1 MLVNLNNIMR
11 DAIEKNC
18 IVPAFNVFGYE
29 DAKIVIE
36 VAESL
41 NAPAILMTNRDAT
54 KFMDVKYYGAL
65 LGNMATDS
73 STDVCVHLDHGKNK
87 SEIATAIKAN
97 YSSVMYDGSDLPLE
111 ENIKIA
117 KELSEYC
124 KACDVSFEVEV
135 GCVAYSNPDIKVEEK
150 LTEPEEV
157 ERMQKEA
164 GIDCVAVAVGN
175 VHKMQEKHGIIDF
188 ERLRAINNLNS
199 IPLVIHGSTGI
210 SDEQVSRMRYYGIG
224 KMNIG
229 TAVRM
234 AFGHTLRDYLNE
246 NPKSFDRIEV
256 VQKPMEEMRK
266 VIEEKYRL
274 LGWGV

>member
-1 MLVNLNNIMR
+1 MLVNLKEMMK
-11 DAIEKNC
+11 DAIDKNC

-29 DAKIVIE
+29 DAKVVIE

-54 KFMDVKYYGAL
+54 GFMDVKYYGAL
-65 LGNMATDS
+65 FGKMAADS
-73 STDVCVHLDHGKNK
+73 STPVCIHLDHGKSK
-87 SEIATAIKAN
+87 SEIAAAIKAN

-111 ENIKIA
+111 ENIKVA
-117 KELSEYC
+117 KEINEYC
-124 KACDVSFEVEV
+124 RACDVSFEVEV
-135 GCVAYSNPDIKVEEK
+135 GCVAYSNPEIKVEEK

-157 ERMQKEA
+157 QQMYNEA
-164 GIDCVAVAVGN
+164 DVDCIAVAVGN

-188 ERLRAINNLNS
+188 ERLRSINNLNS
-199 IPLVIHGSTGI
+199 VPLVIHGSTGI
-210 SDEQVSRMRYYGIG
+210 SDDQVNRMRYYGIG

-246 NPKSFDRIEV
+246 NPKSFDRIEI
-256 VQKPMEEMRK
+256 VQKPMNEMRK

-274 LGWGV
+274 LGWG